1 MVNIITENSCGES
14 NTFMVDIK
22 ELENE
27 FIGAKSP
34 NNAVEIKRIKKMTE
48 EFKDY
53 EDCNSVINGFDIDYL
68 VNF

>member
-1 MVNIITENSCGES
+1 
-14 NTFMVDIK
+14 MVDIK

-53 EDCNSVINGFDIDYL
+53 EDCNSVINGFDIDYM